1 MTDKPTFRAHRPLS
15 ADGKTWTADQEAGVR
30 SYFAEAAWRIRLL
43 DDALRVELPPKATK
57 QQRAEH
63 AQGIIDAW
71 ARLGQLKAYTVG
83 AGKTLTALSILV
95 NWHAWL
101 GVYEQIHPLCP
112 KLRAALSGPFLIVS
126 EAAGRHVWQ
135 GELSKWY
142 LDIDPTW
149 LRTATGS
156 GEITAAVAALKTGA
170 CQVVSVS
177 YDGVASSWETLAAVG
192 HFSIAV
198 YDEAHNLRDANTKK
212 VRGINM
218 LRATWTDDAPAVCGQ
233 IALTGTPHTNKTE
246 MLYTL
251 LATLNGYPKLR
262 KIKGEAVPVLHSP
275 AWAYGER
282 EVFEARYVGRD
293 GFRTY
298 GINLRHDPTVYRDCQ
313 EHAAADCWRLHET
326 MKRVTAMDRV
336 DRVQGIPKADRRW
349 IAVPLGPAQRRVYNT
364 LVDDFVVPAL
374 DAASKKPGALAV
386 ESLTLFNY
394 AFQCCAGTRQLAWS
408 VQNRDVNAVLADAR
422 GLVVPPESSKQDWIA
437 DFVDNEL
444 NGDSLIVFTAFAH
457 NAQHIAED
465 PRFAHLEPLVLAG
478 NANSQ
483 KVEREFQTNPRRR
496 MLVSTS
502 KGYQALTLTK
512 AGIVVFAG
520 FADWNAYKLVQAC
533 GRIERHGQKRENL
546 LAYFLY
552 APHTAEAWL
561 RAKLYQKL
569 LEAEAVVDGRDLTDD
584 LGIGK
589 LSRTDLINA
598 FRGV

>member
-1 MTDKPTFRAHRPLS
+1 MTEKPIFKPHRPLS
-15 ADGKTWTADQEAGVR
+15 AEGHTWTADQEHGVR
-30 SYFAEAAWRIRLL
+30 SFFTEAAQRIKFV
-43 DDALRVELPPKATK
+43 DDALRVELPPKPTK
-57 QQRAEH
+57 QQREAH
-63 AQGIIDAW
+63 AKSVIEAW
-71 ARLGQLKAYTVG
+71 AIMGQLKAYTVG
-83 AGKTLTALSILV
+83 AGKTLTALSIML

-101 GVYEQIHPLCP
+101 GVYDQLQPLCEP
-112 KLRAALSGPFLIVS
+112 LKLALSGPFLIVS
-126 EAAGRHVWQ
+126 EAAGRHVWA
-135 GELSKWY
+135 GELQKWY
-142 LDIDPTW
+142 RDVDPAW
-149 LRTATGS
+149 LRTATGN
-156 GEITAAVAALKTGA
+156 GEIKAAVAALKAGA
-170 CQVVSVS
+170 CQAISVS
-177 YDGVASSWETLAAVG
+177 YDGVASSWEVLATVG
-192 HFSIAV
+192 HFAVAV
-198 YDEAHNLRDANTKK
+198 YDEAHNLRDQATKK

-218 LRATWTDDAPAVCGQ
+218 LRATWKDNAPAICGQ

-251 LATLNGYPKLR
+251 LATLSGYPKLR
-262 KIKGEAVPVLHSP
+262 KVKGEAVPILHSP
-275 AWAYGER
+275 IWAYDER
-282 EVFEARYVGRD
+282 EVFEARYVGRE
-293 GFRTY
+293 GVKTY
-298 GINLRHDPTVYRDCQ
+298 GINLRHDPTVYNDCRR
-313 EHAAADCWRLHET
+313 HAAADCWRLHET

-374 DAASKKPGALAV
+374 DSASKKPGALAI
-386 ESLTLFNY
+386 ESLTLFTY
-394 AFQCCAGTRQLAWS
+394 AFQCCASTQQLAWS
-408 VQNRDVNAVLADAR
+408 VRNKDANAVLADAK
-422 GLVVPPESSKQDWIA
+422 GLIVPPESSKQDWIA
-437 DFVDNEL
+437 DFVENEL

-457 NAQHIAED
+457 NAHYIAED

-483 KVEREFQTNPRRR
+483 QVEREFQTNPRRR
-496 MLVSTS
+496 MLISTS

-561 RAKLYQKL
+561 RSKLYQKL

-589 LSRTDLINA
+589 LSRGDLVNA
-598 FRGV
+598 FRGI